1 MNRLIMAIFPFLGI
15 YIARQVLSGPPAQ
28 NPDGAAAAPARK
40 NQFIEWIITK
50 LSDAFGTGA
59 LPHHHVTVIALG
71 LMIYSAVMGHMS
83 SAVLGRL
90 GFGRTLNGLL
100 CLSGTFLTLLAYAKI
115 FGQIAPER
123 LALIVILM
131 MAGSIITLLAACAIK
146 AWISHQTEAVMIGN
160 YSGAKSVSVSS
171 QKPKNS
177 SSARLDAIANRNR
190 K

>member
-1 MNRLIMAIFPFLGI
+1 MNRLIMAIFPFLGM
-15 YIARQVLSGPPAQ
+15 YVARQMLLTPPTQ
-28 NPDGAAAAPARK
+28 NPDGVATAPARK

-100 CLSGTFLTLLAYAKI
+100 CLTGTFVTLLAYAKI
-115 FGQIAPER
+115 FGEIKPEQ

-131 MAGSIITLLAACAIK
+131 MAGSILTLLTACAIK
-146 AWISHQTEAVMIGN
+146 AWVSHQTEAVMIGN
-160 YSGAKSVSVSS
+160 YSGAKPASASAL
-171 QKPKNS
+171 KPKS
-177 SSARLDAIANRNR
+177 SANARLDAIANRSR